1 MLEERIA
8 SLEGGRAAVAAASGH
23 AAQFLMFFTLMGPG
37 DEFLA
42 SRNLYGGSLTQFG
55 LSFKKLGWTCH
66 FVDPTDPEN
75 FRRALTPRCKAIFVE
90 NLANPG
96 GIVVDIEKVAA
107 VAHEAGI
114 PLIVDNTLATPYL
127 CRPFDWGA
135 DLIVHSTTK
144 FLGGHGAALG
154 GMVVEFGPLRLGR
167 RATASRR

>member
-1 MLEERIA
+1 ME
-8 SLEGGRAAVAAASGH
+8 
-23 AAQFLMFFTLMGPG
+23 PG
-37 DEFLA
+37 DEFVA

-127 CRPFDWGA
+127 CRPFELGRRHRRPFDDQVSRRATATRSAAWWSNRA
-135 DLIVHSTTK
+135 DST
-144 FLGGHGAALG
+144 
-154 GMVVEFGPLRLGR
+154 GR